1 MPAAPLTH
9 HQIVDL
15 LQPFVL
21 GGHQVDL
28 AASKR
33 SERQLQFKPVELG
46 GNPTGARE
54 STGLTQTLQLDCHAS
69 GSFTLTRLLRR
80 HDGLQASLSASGSKV
95 DALLARV
102 EAVAPALHFDA
113 GHGFEVA
120 RSYVLPASG
129 AAPWM
134 DRGLVRIDGLIL
146 SLVLK
151 DVRGRAADIVLSATE
166 GDTLDLP
173 QDLLAVLGWDWG
185 RLTRTREGWTGKLRL
200 RGGTPRRSRHA
211 EAALQRAGAH
221 LARVMSEAPE
231 RFHQRHFGARLGV
244 VLRRSIPL
252 FTAISL
258 VLGALALTQ
267 VPIDGNAG
275 LFMLLHY
282 GSIVA
287 IALSFCLQE
296 EARFEIP
303 PWPRRSKAT
312 RWHQNPSIN
321 AGETTAPT
329 PASASASASATRS

>member
-33 SERQLQFKPVELG
+33 SERQLQFKPAELG
-46 GNPTGARE
+46 GDPTGGRE

-95 DALLARV
+95 DELLTRV

-113 GHGFEVA
+113 GHGFVVA

-134 DRGLVRIDGLIL
+134 DRGEVRIDGLSL
-146 SLVLK
+146 SLALK

-185 RLTRTREGWTGKLRL
+185 RLTRTREGGRASCACAVA
-200 RGGTPRRSRHA
+200 RRDEAGTPRRRCS
-211 EAALQRAGAH
+211 G
-221 LARVMSEAPE
+221 RV
-231 RFHQRHFGARLGV
+231 RIWRV
-244 VLRRSIPL
+244 
-252 FTAISL
+252 
-258 VLGALALTQ
+258 
-267 VPIDGNAG
+267 
-275 LFMLLHY
+275 
-282 GSIVA
+282 
-287 IALSFCLQE
+287 
-296 EARFEIP
+296 
-303 PWPRRSKAT
+303 
-312 RWHQNPSIN
+312 
-321 AGETTAPT
+321 
-329 PASASASASATRS
+329 

>member
-9 HQIVDL
+9 HQIVGL
-15 LQPFVL
+15 LQPFVHA
-21 GGHQVDL
+21 GHQVDL
-28 AASKR
+28 AASRR

-46 GNPTGARE
+46 GDPTRAVASPR
-54 STGLTQTLQLDCHAS
+54 LTQTLQLDCHAS
-69 GSFTLTRLLRR
+69 SSFTLTRVLRR
-80 HDGLQASLSASGSKV
+80 EDGLQASLSASGSKV
-95 DALLARV
+95 DELLARV
-102 EAVAPALHFDA
+102 EAVAPAAHFQVGD
-113 GHGFEVA
+113 GFVVA

-134 DRGLVRIDGLIL
+134 ARGVLRVDGLTL
-146 SLVLK
+146 NLALK
-151 DVRGRAADIVLSATE
+151 DVRGRAADIVLGSDE
-166 GDTLDLP
+166 GQTLELP

-185 RLTRTREGWTGKLRL
+185 RLTHTRDGWTGKLRL

-211 EAALQRAGAH
+211 EAALARAGAH
-221 LARVMSEAPE
+221 LARVMAEAPA
-231 RFHQRHFGARLGV
+231 RFHQGHFGARLGV

-252 FTAISL
+252 LTAVGL

-303 PWPRRSKAT
+303 PWPRRSTAA
-312 RWHQNPSIN
+312 RWIQ
-321 AGETTAPT
+321 T
-329 PASASASASATRS
+329 PAPMNADDASTPAQTSASTTKA